1 MVGFSAQSNEE
12 YPGMNKIQMII
23 HAGDAAAAETEKLW
37 TVRTRLYQALSLGL
51 SLALGLRNGYGED
64 RRVGLFRKRGG
75 DGLGRRGPETPL
87 WGIYFCRTGTSL
99 SLWVVGQ
106 RALDWS

>member
-1 MVGFSAQSNEE
+1 
-12 YPGMNKIQMII
+12 MNKIQMII

-64 RRVGLFRKRGG
+64 RRVGLFRKRGEMG
-75 DGLGRRGPETPL
+75 SKGEGLSHLLPVFISAFFSEL
-87 WGIYFCRTGTSL
+87 D
-99 SLWVVGQ
+99 WVVGQ
-106 RALDWS
+106 RALDCSKETSQHA